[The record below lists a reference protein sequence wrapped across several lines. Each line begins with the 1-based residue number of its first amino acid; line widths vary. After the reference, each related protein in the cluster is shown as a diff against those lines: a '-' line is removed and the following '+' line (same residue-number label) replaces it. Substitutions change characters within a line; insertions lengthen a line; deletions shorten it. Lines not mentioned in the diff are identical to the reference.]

1 MIVEKKSLE
10 NGRDMKLIEQVKKE
24 TDDRFQRTRKM
35 CISVESLIQQTSNLE
50 IEILRDETYICIIN
64 R

>member
-35 CISVESLIQQTSNLE
+35 CISVESLIQQTSNFE
-50 IEILRDETYICIIN
+50 IETLRDETRIFV
-64 R
+64 

>member
-35 CISVESLIQQTSNLE
+35 CVSVESLIQQTRNFE
-50 IEILRDETYICIIN
+50 IEILRDETRIFV
-64 R
+64 

>member
-35 CISVESLIQQTSNLE
+35 CISVESLIQQTRNFE
-50 IEILRDETYICIIN
+50 IEILRDETRIFV
-64 R
+64 